1 MKDIFKEFKP
11 SSWAIDNRI
20 SIFVITIIIIVAG
33 IMSYMSIAKE
43 KFPDIELPTI
53 VVETIYPGTSPAD
66 MENLVTRHIEKEA
79 KAMSGVKKI
88 TSHSYQDFS
97 VIIVEFNTDVTI
109 EDAKQKVK
117 DAVDK
122 AKPDLPSDL
131 PNPPTVNDINF
142 ADFPILYVN
151 LSGDFDLARLKK
163 YADDLKDK
171 IEGLPEITRVDE
183 VGALDREIQIN
194 VDMYKMQAA
203 QFTMNDIERAV
214 ASENLVVSGGTVTM
228 GNKERSLT
236 VSGQFTNMDQ
246 IRNLVLRSMGG
257 ATLYLKDIATVKDT
271 FADAQSYARLDGK
284 NVISLNIIKR
294 SSANLIDASDK
305 VQAVV
310 KNMQDNVFPKNLHIT
325 ITGDQSDQTRHTLTD
340 LINTIIIGFILV
352 TVLLTFFMGP
362 TNALFVGLSVPLS
375 MCVAFMVLPGIGYS
389 MNMIVLFAFLLGLGI
404 VVDDAIVVIENT
416 HRIFENGKV
425 NIVRA
430 AKGAAGEVFLP
441 VLAGTLT
448 TLAPFIPLAF
458 WSGLIGKFMHYMPVT
473 LIITLMASLLVAYII
488 NPVFAVTFMK
498 PHKEDEH
505 ATTSRKWT
513 KGLSII
519 SIIFGVIAL
528 LFYSAGL
535 KGVGNF
541 VILLLILHLIY
552 RFFLTGVVK
561 SFQTKTWP
569 AFQNRYGRFMHRA
582 VKHPFVV
589 IFSTL
594 AIFGVSIGLFQ
605 ARTPNVVF
613 FPSGDPN
620 MINVFLTLPVGTD
633 IHYTDSLTKVLENKV
648 YKVIGHNN
656 HIVQSVI
663 TNVAIGASDP
673 ADNDNG
679 TYPNKSKIT
688 VNFVDYSL
696 RHGISTMK
704 YKDTLQ
710 KAMVGIPGA
719 EITVD
724 QEKNGPPTGKPINIE
739 VRGDDYTKLVDVSE
753 NLLHYLDSL
762 DIPGVE
768 ELKSDLQKNKP
779 EIVFDINRQRAN
791 YEGVSTGQ
799 IGTEIRTAVYG
810 NEASKYRDLDD
821 EYPIMIRYKKSQRE
835 DVNALKNLDITF
847 RDMNMHGDIRQIPI
861 STFANVHYGK
871 SYGSITRLNEK
882 PVITISSNV
891 LGGYNTNQVVAQVTA
906 AIRNFHTPPGV
917 DVELTGEQEDQK
929 ETTAF
934 LGRALMVSVML
945 IFLILIT
952 LFNSVSKPF
961 IILTE
966 VVFCVV
972 GIILGFAITKM
983 DMSIVMCGV
992 GFIALAGLVVR
1003 NGILLVEF
1011 TDMLVK
1017 QGYKLKD
1024 AVIEAGRIRMTPVI
1038 LTATATILGLIPLA
1052 IGLNIDFA
1060 RLFSE
1065 LNPHIFFGGDSVA
1078 FWGPLSWT
1086 MIFGLSFA
1094 TFLTLIL
1101 VPVLY
1106 SMNELSGMLL
1116 FKGRYKVW
1124 FRSFSGHRMFKHPF
1138 SFKGRIRRTE
1148 YWLTVIITLIVN
1160 NVING
1165 IGHKTPLTAIIYG
1178 ILLIGLLWFYF
1189 AQAAKRCHDMGKN
1202 GWWQFIPLWN
1212 FLLFDEESQKGTNK
1226 FGDYPKKEVEEIF
1239 PATEATAVAP
1249 VA

>member
-20 SIFVITIIIIVAG
+20 SIFVITVIVILWGII
-33 IMSYMSIAKE
+33 SYVNIPKE

-53 VVETIYPGTSPAD
+53 VVETIYPGTSPSD

-79 KAMSGVKKI
+79 KATSGIKKI

-109 EDAKQKVK
+109 ADAKQKVK

-131 PNPPTVNDINF
+131 PNPPQVNDINF

-163 YADDLKDK
+163 YADDMKDK

-183 VGALDREIQIN
+183 VGALDREIQVN
-194 VDMYKMQAA
+194 VNMYKMQAA
-203 QFTMNDIERAV
+203 EVTMEDIERAV

-228 GNKERSLT
+228 GDRERSLT
-236 VSGQFTNMDQ
+236 VSGQFHNMDQ
-246 IRNLVLRSMGG
+246 ICNLVLRSMGG
-257 ATLYLKDIATVKDT
+257 ATLYLKDIAAVKDT
-271 FADAQSYARLDGK
+271 FADAQSYARLDKK

-294 SSANLIDASDK
+294 SGANLIDASDK
-305 VQAVV
+305 VQNLV
-310 KNMQDNVFPKNLHIT
+310 KDMQANVFPKNLHIT
-325 ITGDQSDQTRHTLTD
+325 ITGDQSDQTRHTLKD
-340 LINTIIIGFILV
+340 LINTIIIGFVLV
-352 TVLLTFFMGP
+352 TLLLTFFMGP

-375 MCVAFMVLPGIGYS
+375 MCLAFMLLPGIGFS

-416 HRIFENGKV
+416 HRIYENGKV
-425 NIVRA
+425 DIVKA

-458 WSGLIGKFMHYMPVT
+458 WTGLIGKFMHYMPVT

-488 NPVFAVTFMK
+488 NPVFAVSFMR
-498 PHKEDEH
+498 PHKEGEAH
-505 ATTSRKWT
+505 KPKWT
-513 KGLSII
+513 RGLSITTL
-519 SIIFGVIAL
+519 IFVAVVL
-528 LFYSAGL
+528 VCYAAG
-535 KGVGNF
+535 GVGMGNF
-541 VILLLILHLIY
+541 LILLLLIFLIY
-552 RFFLTGVVK
+552 RFLLASVVK
-561 SFQTKTWP
+561 NFQTKTWP
-569 AFQNRYGRFMHRA
+569 SFQRGYSNFMHKC
-582 VKHPFVV
+582 VKHPFIVM
-589 IFSTL
+589 SCTL
-594 AIFGVSIGLFQ
+594 GLFVLSIVLMTV
-605 ARTPNVVF
+605 RTPNVVF

-620 MINVFLTLPVGTD
+620 MINVFLNLPVGTD
-633 IHYTDSLTKVLENKV
+633 IHYTDSLTHVLEDRV
-648 YKVIGHNN
+648 YKVIGPKND
-656 HIVQSVI
+656 IVQSVI

-696 RHGISTMK
+696 RHGISTRK

-710 KAMVGIPGA
+710 KVMVGIPGA

-724 QEKNGPPTGKPINIE
+724 QEKNGPPTGKPVNIE
-739 VRGDDYTKLVDVSE
+739 VRGDDYKQLVNVSQG
-753 NLLHYLDSL
+753 LLHYLDSL

-768 ELKSDLQKNKP
+768 QLKSDLQKNKP
-779 EIVFDINRQRAN
+779 EIVFDIDRERAN
-791 YEGVSTGQ
+791 FEGVSTGQ

-810 NEASKYRDLDD
+810 NEASKYRDLND
-821 EYPIMIRYKKSQRE
+821 EYPIMIRYQRDQRE
-835 DVNALKNLDITF
+835 DINALKNLDVTF

-861 STFANVHYGK
+861 SSFANIHYGRT
-871 SYGSITRLNEK
+871 YGSITRLNEK

-891 LGGYNTNQVVAQVTA
+891 LGGYNPNNVVAQVTS
-906 AIRNFHTPPGV
+906 AIHNFHTPTGV
-917 DVELTGEQEDQK
+917 DVELTGEQQDQK
-929 ETTAF
+929 ETMNF
-934 LGRALMVSVML
+934 LQGALGVSIAL
-945 IFLILIT
+945 IFIILIT

-966 VVFCVV
+966 VIFCVV
-972 GIILGFAITKM
+972 GIMLGFGITKM

-1011 TDMLVK
+1011 TDMLIK
-1017 QGYKLKD
+1017 QGYSVRD
-1024 AVIEAGRIRMTPVI
+1024 AVVEAGRIRMTPVI

-1052 IGLNIDFA
+1052 VGLNIDFGT
-1060 RLFSE
+1060 LFNE
-1065 LNPHIFFGGDSVA
+1065 LNPHIYFGGDSVA
-1078 FWGPLSWT
+1078 FWGPLAWT
-1086 MIFGLSFA
+1086 MIFGLGFA

-1101 VPVLY
+1101 LPVLY
-1106 SMNELSGMLL
+1106 YASEVIRHSIVTDKSMFKNIFSW
-1116 FKGRYKVW
+1116 KGR
-1124 FRSFSGHRMFKHPF
+1124 M
-1138 SFKGRIRRTE
+1138 RRTE
-1148 YWLTVIITLIVN
+1148 YWLYFLGGLLFLMVLSMMGGSAPTMYFSAVAAVL
-1160 NVING
+1160 
-1165 IGHKTPLTAIIYG
+1165 K
-1178 ILLIGLLWFYF
+1178 ILLVAFLVIQGI
-1189 AQAAKRCHDMGKN
+1189 KRCHDMGYR
-1202 GWWQFIPLWN
+1202 GWWQLIPLWN
-1212 FLLFDEESQKGTNK
+1212 FVLLFGDSEKEANEYGKCPKSFGEEA
-1226 FGDYPKKEVEEIF
+1226 VHIEELETI
-1239 PATEATAVAP
+1239 P
-1249 VA
+1249 V